1 MDSYIIFLLLLSNS
15 NIFYYQA
22 GSSPTAGEALP
33 VQPANNVEPT
43 NNIPE
48 IKFSIDDNNFF
59 NNIKIF

>member
-43 NNIPE
+43 NKYLKLNYQ
-48 IKFSIDDNNFF
+48 
-59 NNIKIF
+59 